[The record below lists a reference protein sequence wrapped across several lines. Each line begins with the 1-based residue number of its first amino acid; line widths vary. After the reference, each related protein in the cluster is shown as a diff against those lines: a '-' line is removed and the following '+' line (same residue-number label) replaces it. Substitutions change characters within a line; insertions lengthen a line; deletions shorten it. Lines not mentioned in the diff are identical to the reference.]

1 MIFRTI
7 DERLSGIS
15 LTNAMAA
22 ALIWLIRWLV
32 TYWCLVEGERSH
44 ITKSRFELVSSY
56 RGSLRVPL
64 RRKARAV
71 LPSVEAVCTGCWV
84 VKIMEPAI
92 MPTRNAPA
100 KMIIIRPTG
109 CGDGWNRLICRSK
122 SSRSRRFICTS
133 TQPLCPVN
141 SPAVDL
147 FRLRSEF
154 LIEEPEQFCSHFE
167 IAHSKEDECR
177 KNCEEAKTY

>member
-1 MIFRTI
+1 MV
-7 DERLSGIS
+7 
-15 LTNAMAA
+15 A

-32 TYWCLVEGERSH
+32 TCWCLVENDRSYF
-44 ITKSRFELVSSY
+44 TKSRFELVPSY
-56 RGSLRVPL
+56 RGSVRVPL

-71 LPSVEAVCTGCWV
+71 LPSDKAVCTGCWP
-84 VKIMEPAI
+84 VKIIEPAI
-92 MPTRNAPA
+92 MPTKNAPA

-109 CGDGWNRLICRSK
+109 CCDGWNRLICRSK

-147 FRLRSEF
+147 FRISEWVF
-154 LIEEPEQFCSHFE
+154 IGEPEQFSDTPLEMRGIKRLFL
-167 IAHSKEDECR
+167 S
-177 KNCEEAKTY
+177 